1 MLKNISFCVNTVLV
15 NLKKTLLVL
24 FLDYSEKHV
33 QSQIIIKNTYKI
45 WRILLIL
52 HQKFTTRNKLYSS
65 KVIHIA
71 VAPGSFLRYF
81 ENMISKKSRFV
92 GFQGLKNNFLVNELV
107 YSTISGSLTTLRW
120 FICKTE
126 E

>member
-1 MLKNISFCVNTVLV
+1 MLKKHFLLCKYCACKFK
-15 NLKKTLLVL
+15 KKTLLVL
-24 FLDYSEKHV
+24 LLDYSEKHV

-45 WRILLIL
+45 WRILLK
-52 HQKFTTRNKLYSS
+52 KFTKRNKLYSS

>member
-24 FLDYSEKHV
+24 LLDYSEKHV

-45 WRILLIL
+45 WRILLK
-52 HQKFTTRNKLYSS
+52 KFTKRNKLYSS